1 MTLPEDITK
10 IRDELA
16 EEHKLLTKDN
26 GIESSN
32 YHFKAGFN
40 ACAEIFL
47 KRERDNQK
55 VFFDEIQWME
65 LNKLQANNESL
76 RQYGLE
82 QFRLAQKLQAQLLVA
97 KDTLDKIRSGLTTD
111 QTKVEFYTKKLA
123 HETLVEIEALA
134 ATAQAPKE
142 K

>member
-1 MTLPEDITK
+1 MTLPEDLIK

-26 GIESSN
+26 GIESSS

-40 ACAEIFL
+40 AAAEIFL

-82 QFRLAQKLQAQLLVA
+82 QFRLAQKLQARIEKLVGA
-97 KDTLDKIRSGLTTD
+97 IQNYLNIDDASSDVLIDAITADK
-111 QTKVEFYTKKLA
+111 EF
-123 HETLVEIEALA
+123 E
-134 ATAQAPKE
+134 
-142 K
+142 